1 MLIIFARLFLRLLI
15 LVVWVFSIFFFYVFW
30 YTYDEKRWF
39 IKAPGVYAIKYF
51 SNNNFE
57 KDITINSKKYNIV
70 DNRLTLYWV
79 EKGKCWNIKIWDY
92 QKYDCYDGI
101 KYVKI
106 IYIPNSSIR
115 IYPITKSMFFSQLDL
130 ENSNDYAI
138 NYNFN
143 WHGIKFSYYKDWTI
157 VYKDD
162 ISSKKLINIK
172 WANFVWYNNEG
183 LFFFK
188 GNKIYFMKILESL

>member
-15 LVVWVFSIFFFYVFW
+15 LIIWVSSIFFFYVFW
-30 YTYDEKRWF
+30 YTYDDKRWF

-51 SNNNFE
+51 SNNDLE
-57 KDITINSKKYNIV
+57 KSIIINSKKYHIV
-70 DNRLTLYWV
+70 DNNLTLYWL
-79 EKGKCWNIKIWDY
+79 ERGKCWNIKIWDY
-92 QKYDCYDGI
+92 QKYDCYDGK
-101 KYVKI
+101 KYSNV

-115 IYPITKSMFFSQLDL
+115 IYPITKNIVFWKLNL
-130 ENSNDYAI
+130 EVSDDYAI

-143 WHGIKFSYYKDWTI
+143 WHGIKFSYYKDGTI

-172 WANFVWYNNEG
+172 WANFVWYNNDG
-183 LFFFK
+183 LFFLLK
-188 GNKIYFMKILESL
+188 NKIYFMKILESL